1 MSVAMWYRESCQPYD
16 ALLECRPRR
25 KELLNQITLILSRLG
40 YLYRLYEP
48 ERVVE
53 TNIESGCRCATEEVG
68 SRKFQAGLS
77 RDDVNGA
84 TDGMMDNMTLISE
97 FGG

>member
-1 MSVAMWYRESCQPYD
+1 MWCRESRQPYD
-16 ALLECRPRR
+16 ALLAYKPRM
-25 KELLNQITLILSRLG
+25 KKLLNQITLILSRLG
-40 YLYRLYEP
+40 CLYRLYEP

-53 TNIESGCRCATEEVG
+53 TNIGSGCRCATEEVG

-77 RDDVNGA
+77 RDDVNYA

-97 FGG
+97 VGG